1 VYINNKKQLSAAIG
15 GSISAMP
22 SLPPNESPIQVAVI
36 LTDARRRIIWVNDD
50 FTRITGYSLPE
61 VSGRIPG
68 AILQGPRSEP
78 DAVDRIR
85 KSLAREEPCKEE
97 ITNYRKNGEPY
108 LCRLVIHPIYDENDV
123 LSNFIAF
130 EVDGSRVPEQE
141 VVPLLQLD
149 EKYKSSSLKGV
160 SELELFERIKK
171 RLEEEELY
179 LDPNLSLGRLA
190 NIMDTNTKYLS
201 QVINHCSGKNY
212 QQFINSYRIEA
223 VKEKLLS
230 KEYENLTYF
239 GIAQQCG
246 FKNKSTF
253 YKVFRDFIRAT
264 PKDFVSRA
272 RRRQRQRTN

>member
-1 VYINNKKQLSAAIG
+1 
-15 GSISAMP
+15 MP
-22 SLPPNESPIQVAVI
+22 PLPSNESPIQVAVI
-36 LTDARRRIIWVNDD
+36 LTDAQRRIIWVNDD

-61 VSGRIPG
+61 VSGRIPS

-78 DAVDRIR
+78 DAIARIR
-85 KSLAREEPCKEE
+85 KSLARQEPCKEE

-123 LSNFIAF
+123 LSNYIAF
-130 EVDGSRVPEQE
+130 EVDGSQVPDQE
-141 VVPLLQLD
+141 DVPLLQLE

-160 SELELFERIKK
+160 SELELFERIQK
-171 RLEEEELY
+171 RLEDEKLY
-179 LDPNLSLGRLA
+179 LDPKLSLGRLA
-190 NIMDTNTKYLS
+190 NLLDTNTKYLS
-201 QVINHCSGKNY
+201 QVINHCSGNNY
-212 QQFINSYRIEA
+212 QQFINGYRIEA

-253 YKVFRDFIRAT
+253 YKVFRDFLQAT
-264 PKDFVSRA
+264 PKDFVARA
-272 RRRQRQRTN
+272 RRRQRQRAN